1 MINPLDIKKK
11 ALHAV
16 KTFGREGMG
25 EHLKQG
31 YGKPAIAISIETLK
45 AAPKYG
51 GMDEEA
57 EGEGM
62 IPPRALA
69 RHESLEPEAVKK
81 AEGEYGE
88 TGEHKMPDGSMMKD
102 SAMGEG
108 GYGEGKKPEITPEL
122 LEMLLS
128 KLGK

>member
-1 MINPLDIKKK
+1 MNPMDVKRK
-11 ALHAV
+11 ALQAV
-16 KTFGREGMG
+16 KGYGREGLG

-31 YGKPAIAISIETLK
+31 YMKPAVAIEIKSVK
-45 AAPKYG
+45 AMPEHG

-62 IPPRALA
+62 MPPKKLA
-69 RHESLEPEAVKK
+69 MHEGMEPEGVKK

-88 TGEHKMPDGSMMKD
+88 EDMGEGEHEMPDGSMMAD
-102 SAMGEG
+102 SAMKKG
-108 GYGEGKKPEITPEL
+108 KPEITPEL
-122 LEMLLS
+122 LEMLLE